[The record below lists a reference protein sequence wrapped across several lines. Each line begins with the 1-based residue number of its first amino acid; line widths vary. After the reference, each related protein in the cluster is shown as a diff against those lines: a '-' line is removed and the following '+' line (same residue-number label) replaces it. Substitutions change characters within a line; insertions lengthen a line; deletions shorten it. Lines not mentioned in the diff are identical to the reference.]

1 MFLKMQDMRLTTSSG
16 QEKLKFPSPDICA
29 KHGTEIFVGVI
40 SCICIDITY
49 LKGMC
54 ISPN

>member
-1 MFLKMQDMRLTTSSG
+1 MQDMRLTTSSG